1 MPHFLNKSNKIRARR
16 KPVLD
21 MKYNYYWLLVQY
33 CSWLVSYVL
42 YSFTIYCSLEVHKI
56 DLFKTLILL
65 LSAEKESDSSRL
77 AFGCEVSLPCPLSG
91 CDNIAS
97 EEKQIAQNN
106 LVEGDTTENSND
118 GARPIGRPPKL
129 ARCKLCH
136 LEFLGKVRVA
146 EIYEF
151 QIQIMLKSSSTGDF

>member
-1 MPHFLNKSNKIRARR
+1 MARR
-16 KPVLD
+16 EPVLD
-21 MKYNYYWLLVQY
+21 MKYNTVRGWYHTSYILL
-33 CSWLVSYVL
+33 LFTVL
-42 YSFTIYCSLEVHKI
+42 LKFII
-56 DLFKTLILL
+56 DIFKTLISLGL

-146 EIYEF
+146 EIFEF
-151 QIQIMLKSSSTGDF
+151 QIQIMLKSSSRGDLVIQLALISLWSYC